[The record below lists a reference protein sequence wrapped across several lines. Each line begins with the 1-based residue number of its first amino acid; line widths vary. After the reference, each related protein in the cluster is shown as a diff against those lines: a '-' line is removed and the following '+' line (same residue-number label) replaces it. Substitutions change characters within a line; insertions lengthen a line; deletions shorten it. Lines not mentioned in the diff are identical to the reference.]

1 LQAGGK
7 TFQQYLGKVLDAE
20 FLFDVGVDAAGLL
33 VPGGGIAVRVARKG
47 FDVARSRRKK
57 DK

>member
-1 LQAGGK
+1 MNLVGPHDGW
-7 TFQQYLGKVLDAE
+7 FLHLSLGFEAS
-20 FLFDVGVDAAGLL
+20 DVE
-33 VPGGGIAVRVARKG
+33 GGGIAVRVARKG